1 MVTDRKRCE
10 VLTMLRR
17 CFLWLSDF
25 QAIFLKR
32 LSVKTF
38 TTFFR
43 VSLFIRN
50 FALYKYKDAL

>member
-10 VLTMLRR
+10 ILTMLRR

-43 VSLFIRN
+43 VSLFIAI
-50 FALYKYKDAL
+50 FVGFIYQ